1 MRYSENK
8 KACLE
13 KLSNKDGV
21 IAALAIDQRGSMEK
35 MVTGF
40 SDEERTKKIED
51 FKTAVAKELTPYSS
65 SILLDPL
72 YGKEA
77 VKARDENCGLIMAYE
92 ITGFRDEFRQPEYLV
107 GWSVKRLKDLGADA
121 VKILLYYDVDDTE
134 ENNTPKKAFV
144 ERVGSECVGE
154 DIPFFLEIIS
164 YDKNMDDMKSKEYAK
179 VRPFKVNQA
188 VKEFVKPQYHVDVLK
203 LETPVNMMFVE
214 GYGEEGVYT
223 KEEAK
228 KFFKEQSDIANMPF
242 IFLSGGVSTELFQD
256 TLYFAKE
263 AGSKFNGVL
272 CGRATWKGG
281 VPVFIENAEQG
292 NVWLKETGVQNIED
306 LNKVIKDTA
315 TPWTETLER

>member
-1 MRYSENK
+1 MKYSENK
-8 KACLE
+8 KKCLE
-13 KLSNKDGV
+13 RLSNKDGV

-40 SDEERTKKIED
+40 SDEERTEKIIAFKK
-51 FKTAVAKELTPYSS
+51 AVAEELTKYSS

-72 YGKEA
+72 YGQEGI
-77 VKARDENCGLIMAYE
+77 KAKDENCGLIMAYE

-121 VKILLYYDVDDTE
+121 IKILLYYDVDDTE
-134 ENNTPKKAFV
+134 ENNTPKKAFI
-144 ERVGSECVGE
+144 ERVGSECKGE

-164 YDKNMDDMKSKEYAK
+164 YDKDMEDMKSKEYAK
-179 VRPFKVNQA
+179 VRPHKVNKA
-188 VKEFVKPQYHVDVLK
+188 IEEFVKPQYKVDVLK

-214 GYGEEGVYT
+214 GYGDEAVYS
-223 KEEAK
+223 KEVAK
-228 KFFKEQSDIANMPF
+228 KFFKEQSDIANIPF
-242 IFLSGGVSTELFQD
+242 IFLSGGVSTQLFQD

-281 VPVFIENAEQG
+281 VPIFIENAEEG
-292 NVWLKETGVQNIED
+292 KVWLKETGVQNIED
-306 LNKVIKDTA
+306 LNRVIEETA
-315 TPWTETLER
+315 TPWVESVER